1 MTSDELHFV
10 MEKIVRWELK
20 PVHTHF
26 LSPVQPCCCMLL
38 LLSFFFIKLIEMNTK
53 EIYLLVNKTWALQ
66 MYSKNIGF
74 YSKGTIRLKRRGIIC
89 RFIIISVLWKFL
101 KKKLKKTCNL
111 SALLPHC
118 KHLWLFTL
126 YDQYYFYSLISRA
139 MKDLDLQELPP
150 LVYQLLLLSTKVFQ
164 SRLHQNIFLLKGL
177 VIDTISWVF
186 CRVTKNFFWKE

>member
-1 MTSDELHFV
+1 
-10 MEKIVRWELK
+10 
-20 PVHTHF
+20 
-26 LSPVQPCCCMLL
+26 MLL
-38 LLSFFFIKLIEMNTK
+38 LLSFFFIKLIKMNTK

-66 MYSKNIGF
+66 MYSKNIEF

-89 RFIIISVLWKFL
+89 WFIIISVLWKFL

-118 KHLWLFTL
+118 KHLWFFTL

-177 VIDTISWVF
+177 VINTISCVF

>member
-1 MTSDELHFV
+1 
-10 MEKIVRWELK
+10 
-20 PVHTHF
+20 
-26 LSPVQPCCCMLL
+26 MLL
-38 LLSFFFIKLIEMNTK
+38 HVAVIIVFFIKLIKMNTK

-74 YSKGTIRLKRRGIIC
+74 CSKGTIRLGRRGIIFW
-89 RFIIISVLWKFL
+89 FIIISVLWKFL
-101 KKKLKKTCNL
+101 KKDLKKTCNL

-118 KHLWLFTL
+118 KHLWFFTL

-164 SRLHQNIFLLKGL
+164 SCLHQNIFLLKGL
-177 VIDTISWVF
+177 VIDTISCVF